1 MITLTNY
8 TILTFYYL
16 LVWAACAA
24 PLSEKI
30 MIELLFEEE
39 RNHVFKLRLTILKY
53 EYLFVNLFAKG
64 NINSL
69 KASKSKNEYQ
79 LFPIIS
85 N

>member
-30 MIELLFEEE
+30 MIELLFEEK
-39 RNHVFKLRLTILKY
+39 RNHVFKLRLTICLS
-53 EYLFVNLFAKG
+53 AQ
-64 NINSL
+64 
-69 KASKSKNEYQ
+69 ASTPWTKPQ
-79 LFPIIS
+79 
-85 N
+85 